1 MIRIFCISAALAGF
15 VALTANGQAAAQTWT
30 VGETGMLRSLWI
42 GSLGKLP
49 QDPSNAF
56 ADDPMAAELGHKIF
70 FDPRF
75 SANAKVSCATC
86 HQPELAFTDGL
97 PLAQGVGAVP
107 GHTPTIIGMAY
118 SPWFFWDGRKDSQ
131 WSQALGPMESPVEHG
146 GTRTQ
151 YAKIVYADP
160 AYRKAYERIFSALPD
175 VSDGKRFPA
184 RAAPIDVPESKKAW
198 DGMSPADRKTVS
210 RIYANI
216 GKALHNWGAWGFM
229 LGVIVIF
236 VLWVR
241 HNILDRYDFMWIA
254 KGGGLFASGVHPP
267 SRKFNFG
274 QKFIFWSVVIGGIV
288 LSVTGIILMFPFSV
302 TDIAGMQLAHA
313 GRKASTRAPS
323 ASPSTR

>member
-146 GTRTQ
+146 GT
-151 YAKIVYADP
+151 AGVA
-160 AYRKAYERIFSALPD
+160 AFALQRQIDFLDQIGHDMRPEWD
-175 VSDGKRFPA
+175 SGMVSGA
-184 RAAPIDVPESKKAW
+184 TNTTSKKIHN
-198 DGMSPADRKTVS
+198 DDFRRPRRIRHGLYQIPVKGDFFYLTFSNHMLTFPPLRSRQKQLPA
-210 RIYANI
+210 
-216 GKALHNWGAWGFM
+216 F
-229 LGVIVIF
+229 
-236 VLWVR
+236 
-241 HNILDRYDFMWIA
+241 
-254 KGGGLFASGVHPP
+254 
-267 SRKFNFG
+267 
-274 QKFIFWSVVIGGIV
+274 FW
-288 LSVTGIILMFPFSV
+288 F
-302 TDIAGMQLAHA
+302 
-313 GRKASTRAPS
+313 
-323 ASPSTR
+323 